1 MGIFKRQTSFING
14 KFLPSSSKRNV
25 VTTCYPATGEILC
38 ELEEANLEDIAYAV
52 ESAEKGFKIWS
63 KMKGAERGRILLRAA
78 HLLRERVKSLAEIE
92 VYDTGKPI
100 SEAVSVDIPS
110 AAEAIEYFA
119 GLASSLHGDHFDLGS
134 SFVYTRRE
142 PLGICAELE
151 HGIIPCKLLHGKQP
165 PHSPVEMQ

>member
-1 MGIFKRQTSFING
+1 
-14 KFLPSSSKRNV
+14 
-25 VTTCYPATGEILC
+25 
-38 ELEEANLEDIAYAV
+38 
-52 ESAEKGFKIWS
+52 
-63 KMKGAERGRILLRAA
+63 MKGAERGRILLRAA

-119 GLASSLHGDHFDLGS
+119 GLASSLHGDHLIWERAL
-134 SFVYTRRE
+134 YTPVASHLE
-142 PLGICAELE
+142 FAQELE
-151 HGIIPCKLLHGKQP
+151 HGIIRYKLQAGKQP